1 MIKFRCP
8 NCKTSISRNL
18 IYTISDNK
26 IYTCNSCKMQ
36 FSLIKYLRISR
47 IFGLSI
53 GLFIV
58 LYTKDMWL
66 IDIAFLKDIISGLI
80 VMFTFGIIM
89 FLFPNLLILIEFY
102 IKKNKLS

>member
-18 IYTISDNK
+18 IFTSGESK

-36 FSLIKYLRISR
+36 FSFIKYLRISR

-66 IDIAFLKDIISGLI
+66 IDMAIFKDVISGLI
-80 VMFTFGIIM
+80 VMSALSISM
-89 FLFPNLLILIEFY
+89 FLLPNLLNLIEFY
-102 IKKNKLS
+102 IKNIN